1 MACWVAAAMHLLLL
15 CNAAAAARAAV
26 ALFAAVDG
34 TTPLPPRLSLA
45 EAAAA
50 TGTGDYDDGTTG
62 DKGSQAIVGSPIVAG
77 AMNDR
82 LRALTSSFAIA
93 IGKKLDYCIKDTYV
107 RAASSFLFVF
117 LACIALYI
125 YIYYI
130 INMYICRETEW
141 NQAFD
146 FSKDTTFL
154 TNCMKETKGTY
165 VSVRIYIYM
174 YVYHMYK

>member
-26 ALFAAVDG
+26 ALFAA
-34 TTPLPPRLSLA
+34 TPMPPRLSLA

-50 TGTGDYDDGTTG
+50 AGAGDYDDGGTG
-62 DKGSQAIVGSPIVAG
+62 DKGSQALVGSPIVAG
-77 AMNDR
+77 AMNNR
-82 LRALTSSFAIA
+82 LRALTSSFAAA

-107 RAASSFLFVF
+107 VLQHVVPCHNHNNILSSVF
-117 LACIALYI
+117 CFA
-125 YIYYI
+125 
-130 INMYICRETEW
+130 CRETEW

-154 TNCMKETKGTY
+154 TNCMKETKGT
-165 VSVRIYIYM
+165 
-174 YVYHMYK
+174 

>member
-15 CNAAAAARAAV
+15 CNAAAAARAAI

-45 EAAAA
+45 EATAAA
-50 TGTGDYDDGTTG
+50 GTGDYDDGTTG

-107 RAASSFLFVF
+107 RAASSFL
-117 LACIALYI
+117 ACIALYT
-125 YIYYI
+125 YIT
-130 INMYICRETEW
+130 NMYLCIHIQGDGVESGLRFLKGHHFPHQLYEGDQGYVRECE
-141 NQAFD
+141 D
-146 FSKDTTFL
+146 
-154 TNCMKETKGTY
+154 
-165 VSVRIYIYM
+165 V
-174 YVYHMYK
+174 

>member
-1 MACWVAAAMHLLLL
+1 MHLLLL

-26 ALFAAVDG
+26 ALFAFAGGNG
-34 TTPLPPRLSLA
+34 TPTPTLPPRLSLA
-45 EAAAA
+45 ESTAAAGA
-50 TGTGDYDDGTTG
+50 GDYDDGTTG
-62 DKGSQAIVGSPIVAG
+62 DKGSQALVGSPIVAG

-107 RAASSFLFVF
+107 RVPTFRLLCNFPVLLCFLSSLHFKLIVH
-117 LACIALYI
+117 AC
-125 YIYYI
+125 
-130 INMYICRETEW
+130 MCRETEW

-165 VSVRIYIYM
+165 MSVRI
-174 YVYHMYK
+174 